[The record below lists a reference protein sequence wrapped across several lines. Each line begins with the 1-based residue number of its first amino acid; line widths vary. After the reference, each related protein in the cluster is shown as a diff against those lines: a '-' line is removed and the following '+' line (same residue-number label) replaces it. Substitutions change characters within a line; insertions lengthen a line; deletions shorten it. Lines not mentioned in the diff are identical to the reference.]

1 MCKCI
6 LAGGKVHRGPVYKT
20 ECFHKG
26 DRANKHE
33 EVFYRLIYVDP
44 SRTVSQKVQSQAKG
58 EWELPC
64 YQTSV
69 FAIDDYVY
77 LTHY

>member
-1 MCKCI
+1 MI
-6 LAGGKVHRGPVYKT
+6 GGKVHRGSVYKT
-20 ECFHKG
+20 ECFHTG

-33 EVFYRLIYVDP
+33 EVFYSLNLCGPQHNSIP
-44 SRTVSQKVQSQAKG
+44 KVYSQAKG

-64 YQTSV
+64 YQTLI
-69 FAIDDYVY
+69 FAIHDYVY